1 MSTHRA
7 VTSKSGRPIQV
18 TTTTNNLPRTAQL
31 SDILKACVSSPNA
44 DALRELTPEMR
55 GKGGVIMDYDFPE
68 LGGSLNLKG
77 PPLCI
82 MLHRI
87 KTYEASIQ
95 RSIPGVLE
103 VMVKE
108 WGNDPNAEFDV
119 TESWPPMRPG
129 AGVRATRCS
138 AMSWLMNSRH
148 MTEWVFNFDNLQ
160 CCIATL
166 ISLGADVSL
175 PFELSYANGPSMQNG
190 LSLPLVALRSL
201 KSLECADCLLEGGAR
216 FMPTDP
222 SPMCVA
228 MRSFQDDAAVRF
240 FHRHGARIAEGDV
253 LKMDTNGNTAMH
265 TFISVSRRDPRV
277 AVELLDLML
286 AMGFSPETRRR
297 DGKTALEFAKEQ
309 ATPASEA
316 IYARLKAVK
325 LAHDR
330 EMAVAVQQVMRNTP
344 IPTEI
349 IDCIWERLGYG
360 GVTREH
366 AVRAERRVLPS
377 PA

>member
-1 MSTHRA
+1 
-7 VTSKSGRPIQV
+7 
-18 TTTTNNLPRTAQL
+18 
-31 SDILKACVSSPNA
+31 
-44 DALRELTPEMR
+44 
-55 GKGGVIMDYDFPE
+55 
-68 LGGSLNLKG
+68 
-77 PPLCI
+77 
-82 MLHRI
+82 
-87 KTYEASIQ
+87 
-95 RSIPGVLE
+95 
-103 VMVKE
+103 
-108 WGNDPNAEFDV
+108 
-119 TESWPPMRPG
+119 
-129 AGVRATRCS
+129 
-138 AMSWLMNSRH
+138 MSWLMNSRH

-190 LSLPLVALRSL
+190 LSLPLGALKSL
-201 KSLECADCLLEGGAR
+201 KSLECAGCLLERGAR
-216 FMPTDP
+216 FLPTDP
-222 SPMCVA
+222 APMCDA
-228 MRSFQDDAAVRF
+228 MRSFQDDAVVRF

-265 TFISVSRRDPRV
+265 TFISVTHRDPRV

-297 DGKTALEFAKEQ
+297 DGMTALEFAKVQAARGCQRQ
-309 ATPASEA
+309 ATREA
-316 IYARLKAVK
+316 IYGRLKSVK
-325 LAHDR
+325 QAHDR
-330 EMAVAVQQVMRNTP
+330 EMAVATQQVMRNTP

-377 PA
+377 PAEY